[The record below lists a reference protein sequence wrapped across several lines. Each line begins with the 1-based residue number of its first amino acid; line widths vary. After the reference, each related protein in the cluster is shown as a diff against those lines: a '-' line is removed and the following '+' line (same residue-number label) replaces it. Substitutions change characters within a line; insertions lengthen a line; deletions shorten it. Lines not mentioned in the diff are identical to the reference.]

1 MQENPACG
9 KYRHEGLPYAREL
22 TYLFKDKIATG
33 EFAWAPSSRE
43 LPDGYDE
50 YDQNNEGFESV
61 GLDRNEGS
69 GDSDDPTIGADF
81 NDYSVGVGNM
91 NINTSQGAG
100 SARSG
105 EKRKRGGERAR
116 KGKSDNATRIQEHL
130 KSMTSAV
137 ESHAA
142 AIVAKK
148 EDPYSI
154 GVAMTKL
161 HKLKLVMENPD
172 FYARCCEVLMK
183 KEARAMFLSIPNED
197 LKLGFFK
204 RMAYKDNPY

>member
-1 MQENPACG
+1 M
-9 KYRHEGLPYAREL
+9 
-22 TYLFKDKIATG
+22 TYLFKDKTATG

-50 YDQNNEGFESV
+50 YDQNNEGLESV

-81 NDYSVGVGNM
+81 SDYNSVGVGNM

-116 KGKSDNATRIQEHL
+116 KGKMDNATIIQEHL
-130 KSMTSAV
+130 KSMTSTI

-154 GVAMTKL
+154 GAVMAEL
-161 HKLKLVMENPD
+161 HMLKSVMDNTD

-183 KEARAMFLSIPNED
+183 KEARAMFSQIPNED
-197 LKLGFFK
+197 LKIAFLK
-204 RMAYKDNPY
+204 RMAYKDNLY